1 MRSPGSSPTSTTR
14 FQSISIHGGTSKKFE
29 AKYGVPQESC
39 LGLTLFFLYASKLF
53 TIIERHHAY
62 ADDTQLYMSFN
73 ANSSEEQSA
82 DKENMQNERSDAIWQ
97 A

>member
-1 MRSPGSSPTSTTR
+1 MRTPSSSPTSITR
-14 FQSISIHGGTSKKFE
+14 FQAVSIHGETSKRFA
-29 AKYGVPQESC
+29 AKYGVPDGSC
-39 LGLTLFFLYASKLF
+39 LGPTLFSLSKLY

-62 ADDTQLYMSFN
+62 ADDTQLYISFN

-82 DKENMQNERSDAIWQ
+82 ALENMQNERLDAIWQ